1 MIIRNDLKCSGFSV
15 DKIFVYLKCMITNNR
30 LWEGHGGVGRI
41 RIDIQ
46 THMAAAM
53 PLSCCLSAN
62 SIYNCKEE
70 HEITRSM
77 LNKKIEYTQR
87 ESIKCH

>member
-1 MIIRNDLKCSGFSV
+1 M
-15 DKIFVYLKCMITNNR
+15 FVYLECMIMNSR
-30 LWEGHGGVGRI
+30 LWEGHGGVGRD

-46 THMAAAM
+46 TQMDAAM

-77 LNKKIEYTQR
+77 LNKKIKYTQR

>member
-1 MIIRNDLKCSGFSV
+1 
-15 DKIFVYLKCMITNNR
+15 MITNSR
-30 LWEGHGGVGRI
+30 LWEGHAGVGRDGI
-41 RIDIQ
+41 NIQ
-46 THMAAAM
+46 TQTVAAM
-53 PLSCCLSAN
+53 PLSCFLSAN

-70 HEITRSM
+70 HEIARSM